1 MVIINT
7 LEEYIGYSNA
17 VEKLNQEG
25 KTATDEVLQALSKY
39 RMEHMNEINEYEK
52 SLDVKQV
59 EEPKKETSSLGIAKV
74 MDINFDDLPDP
85 RKNFEKLNNIKTPS
99 SKAININ
106 EIEVKQQDE
115 IQIPDELKNIP
126 VYEEEK
132 DEDYEKGYSSSAAI
146 SSDSDFHDGGA
157 EKDENPSV
165 KAEEKPI
172 ELGDVEENDAQKEV
186 IEQISKE
193 LNTKVEVVEK
203 TQPQEIKMEIT
214 DGKPNVY
221 QEDIESLEKSTKNVT
236 DDVEI
241 FDTTEIITSMQ
252 ESIDETKEELEKEL
266 VKDKAEETEK
276 TYEVKLITSPDD
288 KDLTPEES
296 KTIKNMIEKKK
307 QYLDKVVI
315 GEQYSFFQSYKNKY
329 MAPLSQMKI
338 EKDTVVPSSGKFEND
353 GTNDDAKIAALMKSL
368 DRTTVKG
375 NKTKIALPI
384 SGINVIMRAF
394 TSGDVISMVEKIK
407 SKYMRLDLQN
417 EEFNTQYE
425 TSLAYLEMRKIQLE
439 TMWRHIEYITD
450 AEGNKRQVDEQ
461 ELYNLVK
468 LPDLAQLFFAA
479 FDATYRD
486 KNKYSLQCPNY
497 VKNANGNLGF
507 CGHEFDYYAK
517 NTEICY
523 MPNTYIT
530 KEEMA
535 MLRDGFPEGKKTVLK
550 ITEVGNTPVK
560 IITSNKFI
568 LYFAIPT
575 LKQYLETMDLIL
587 NLQQKEEYGLS
598 QINLENADK
607 ELYGKPTISSLLLQA
622 CVYLNKMQKPVIN
635 AKKSLNKEE
644 VEKVNVSF
652 EDVTSKEDLIMFLTM
667 LSPDELK
674 KVLKDRG
681 LKALMKFRGM
691 RHYIFGAVCP
701 KCGGE
706 IDPVPINIEEIF
718 FSTTMASTDI

>member
-1 MVIINT
+1 MITINT
-7 LEEYIGYSNA
+7 LEEYVGYLDA
-17 VEKLNQEG
+17 VEKLKQEG
-25 KTATDEVLQALSKY
+25 KTPVKEVLEALSEY
-39 RMEHMNEINEYEK
+39 RVNHMDEINAYESGLSNVEESKPVEEEK
-52 SLDVKQV
+52 SLG
-59 EEPKKETSSLGIAKV
+59 SAKI
-74 MDINFDDLPDP
+74 MDIDLDNLPDP
-85 RKNFEKLNNIKTPS
+85 RKNFNKVQPP
-99 SKAININ
+99 SKAINIQ
-106 EIEVKQQDE
+106 EVEEKKDE
-115 IQIPDELKNIP
+115 IIIPDELKNVP
-126 VYEEEK
+126 VYEENL
-132 DEDYEKGYSSSAAI
+132 DSDYEEGYSSSAAI
-146 SSDSDFHDGGA
+146 SSESDFHDGGDDYKA
-157 EKDENPSV
+157 EFPTV
-165 KAEEKPI
+165 KAEEFPI
-172 ELGDVEENDAQKEV
+172 ELGDVEQNDAQKEV

-193 LNTKVEVVEK
+193 LNAKVEVEEK
-203 TQPQEIKMEIT
+203 PKPQEIQLEIT
-214 DGKPNVY
+214 DGKQTVY
-221 QEDIESLEKSTKNVT
+221 QEDIESLEKSTKNVA
-236 DDVEI
+236 DDIQI
-241 FDTTEIITSMQ
+241 FDTTEIITAMQ
-252 ESIDETKEELEKEL
+252 ESIDETKEELENEL
-266 VKDKAEETEK
+266 VSDKTEETEK
-276 TYEVKLITSPDD
+276 TYEVKLITDPND

-296 KTIKNMIEKKK
+296 KAIKNMLEKKK
-307 QYLDKVVI
+307 QYLEKVVI

-338 EKDTVVPSSGKFEND
+338 DKDTVIPSSGKFEND
-353 GTNDDAKIAALMKSL
+353 GNNDDAKIAALMKSL

-407 SKYMRLDLQN
+407 SKYMRLDLQG
-417 EEFNTQYE
+417 EEYTNQYE

-450 AEGNKRQVDEQ
+450 AEGNKRQVTED

-575 LKQYLETMDLIL
+575 LKEYLETMDLIL

-598 QINLENADK
+598 EINLENADK
-607 ELYGKPTISSLLLQA
+607 ELYGRPTISSLLLQA
-622 CVYLNKMQKPVIN
+622 CMYLNKMQKPVIN
-635 AKKSLNKEE
+635 TKKSTNKDE

-652 EDVTSKEDLIMFLTM
+652 EDVTGKEDLIMFLSM

-674 KVLKDRG
+674 KVLRDRG

-691 RHYIFGAVCP
+691 RHYIFGATCP
-701 KCGGE
+701 KCGGQ

>member
-17 VEKLNQEG
+17 VEKLKSEG
-25 KTATDEVLQALSKY
+25 ETATNEVLEALSKY
-39 RMEHMNEINEYEK
+39 RMEHMDEINAYEKGLTEKVEEK
-52 SLDVKQV
+52 SLGVAQ
-59 EEPKKETSSLGIAKV
+59 V
-74 MDINFDDLPDP
+74 MDIDFDNLPDP
-85 RKNFEKLNNIKTPS
+85 RKNFEKVQQPA

-106 EIEVKQQDE
+106 EIEEKKEE
-115 IQIPDELKNIP
+115 IIIPDELKNVP

-132 DEDYEKGYSSSAAI
+132 DEDYDEGYSPSAGI
-146 SSDSDFHDGGA
+146 SGDSDFHDGGDEYKA
-157 EKDENPSV
+157 EHPTV
-165 KAEEKPI
+165 KAEELPI
-172 ELGDVEENDAQKEV
+172 ELGDVEQNDAQKEV

-193 LNTKVEVVEK
+193 LNAKVEVVEK
-203 TQPQEIKMEIT
+203 PKPQEIKMEIT
-214 DGKPNVY
+214 DGKENVY
-221 QEDIESLEKSTKNVT
+221 QEDIESLEKSAKNVS
-236 DDVEI
+236 DDVDI
-241 FDTTEIITSMQ
+241 IDTSEIISSMQ
-252 ESIDETKEELEKEL
+252 ESIDETKEELEQEL
-266 VKDKAEETEK
+266 VSESNKEEEK
-276 TYEVKLITSPDD
+276 TYEVKLITDPNDE
-288 KDLTPEES
+288 DLTPEES
-296 KTIKNMIEKKK
+296 KTIKNMLEKKK

-329 MAPLSQMKI
+329 MAPLTQMKI
-338 EKDTVVPSSGKFEND
+338 DKDTVVPSSGKYEND
-353 GTNDDAKIAALMKSL
+353 GLNDDAKIAALMKSL

-417 EEFNTQYE
+417 EEMNSQYE

-450 AEGNKRQVDEQ
+450 AEGNKRQVTEQ
-461 ELYNLVK
+461 ELYDLVK

-560 IITSNKFI
+560 LITSNKFI

-587 NLQQKEEYGLS
+587 NLQQKEEYGLT

-622 CVYLNKMQKPVIN
+622 CIYLNKMQKPVIN

-652 EDVTSKEDLIMFLTM
+652 EDVTNKEDLIMFLTM

-674 KVLKDRG
+674 NVLRDRG

-701 KCGGE
+701 KCGGQ

>member
-1 MVIINT
+1 MVIINSM
-7 LEEYIGYSNA
+7 EEYIGYSNA
-17 VEKLNQEG
+17 VEKLKAEG
-25 KTATDEVLQALSKY
+25 QNATDDVLEALSKY
-39 RMEHMNEINEYEK
+39 RMEHMDEINAYEKGLESGNNVEEK
-52 SLDVKQV
+52 SLGV
-59 EEPKKETSSLGIAKV
+59 AKV
-74 MDINFDDLPDP
+74 MDVNFEDLPDP
-85 RKNFEKLNNIKTPS
+85 RKNFEKVAKLPTPTNAVKLEDVEIK
-99 SKAININ
+99 
-106 EIEVKQQDE
+106 DE
-115 IQIPDELKNIP
+115 GIKIPEELKNVPI
-126 VYEEEK
+126 YEEDSEN
-132 DEDYEKGYSSSAAI
+132 DYEEGYSSSSAI
-146 SSDSDFHDGGA
+146 SGDSDFHDGGD
-157 EKDENPSV
+157 EYKDEHPTV
-165 KAEEKPI
+165 KAEERPI
-172 ELGDVEENDAQKEV
+172 ELGDVEQNDAQKEV

-193 LNTKVEVVEK
+193 LNAKVEVVEK
-203 TQPQEIKMEIT
+203 PKQEIKMEIT

-221 QEDIESLEKSTKNVT
+221 QTDIESLEKSTKNVA

-241 FDTTEIITSMQ
+241 IDTAEIITAMKD
-252 ESIDETKEELEKEL
+252 SIDETKQELESEL
-266 VKDKAEETEK
+266 ISAVKTEEDEK
-276 TYEVKLITSPDD
+276 KYEIKLITDPND
-288 KDLTPEES
+288 KDLSPEES
-296 KTIKNMIEKKK
+296 KAIQNMMDKK
-307 QYLDKVVI
+307 QKYLDKVVI
-315 GEQYSFFQSYKNKY
+315 GEQYSFFQSFKNKY
-329 MAPLSQMKI
+329 MEPLTQMKI
-338 EKDTVVPSSGKFEND
+338 DKDTVVPSSGKFEND
-353 GTNDDAKIAALMKSL
+353 GGSDDAKIAALMKSL

-407 SKYMRLDLQN
+407 SKYMRLDLQGD
-417 EEFNTQYE
+417 EFSNQYE

-450 AEGNKRQVDEQ
+450 SEGIKRQVTEN
-461 ELYNLVK
+461 ELYELVK

-560 IITSNKFI
+560 IITPNKFI
-568 LYFAIPT
+568 LYFAIPN
-575 LKQYLETMDLIL
+575 LKDYLETMDLIL

-607 ELYGKPTISSLLLQA
+607 EFYGKPTISSLLLQA
-622 CVYLNKMQKPVIN
+622 CMYLNKMQKPVIN
-635 AKKSLNKEE
+635 VKKTLDKED
-644 VEKVNVSF
+644 VQKVNVSF

-674 KVLKDRG
+674 NVLQDRG
-681 LKALMKFRGM
+681 LKALMRFRGM
-691 RHYIFGAVCP
+691 KHFIFGAVCP
-701 KCGGE
+701 KCGGT
-706 IDPVPINIEEIF
+706 IDPTPINIEEIF
-718 FSTTMASTDI
+718 FSTTMESTAI

>member
-1 MVIINT
+1 MIIINSI
-7 LEEYIGYSNA
+7 EDYIGYFNA
-17 VEKLNQEG
+17 VEKLKAEG
-25 KTATDEVLQALSKY
+25 QNATEEVLEALSKY
-39 RMEHMNEINEYEK
+39 RMEHMDEINAYEK
-52 SLDVKQV
+52 SLESNSG
-59 EEPKKETSSLGIAKV
+59 EEGKSLGVAKV
-74 MDINFDDLPDP
+74 IDVELDNLPDP
-85 RKNFEKLNNIKTPS
+85 RKNFEKLGNLPTPQKAVKLEDIEAKNEGIK
-99 SKAININ
+99 
-106 EIEVKQQDE
+106 
-115 IQIPDELKNIP
+115 IPDELKTIP

-132 DEDYEKGYSSSAAI
+132 DDDYEEGYSSSTAI
-146 SSDSDFHDGGA
+146 SGDSDFHDGGD
-157 EKDENPSV
+157 EYKDEHPTV
-165 KAEEKPI
+165 KGEEQSI
-172 ELGDVEENDAQKEV
+172 ELGDVEQNDAQKEV

-193 LNTKVEVVEK
+193 LNAKVEVEK
-203 TQPQEIKMEIT
+203 PKQEIKMEIT

-221 QEDIESLEKSTKNVT
+221 QTDIENLEKSTKNVS
-236 DDVEI
+236 DDIEFV
-241 FDTTEIITSMQ
+241 DTTEIISAMRD
-252 ESIDETKEELEKEL
+252 SIDETKQELENELISAVKE
-266 VKDKAEETEK
+266 DESEK
-276 TYEVKLITSPDD
+276 KYEIKLITDPND

-296 KTIKNMIEKKK
+296 KAIQNMIEKKNK
-307 QYLDKVVI
+307 YLDKVII
-315 GEQYSFFQSYKNKY
+315 GEEYSFFQSFKNKY
-329 MAPLSQMKI
+329 MEPLTQMKI
-338 EKDTVVPSSGKFEND
+338 DKDTVVPSSGKFEND
-353 GTNDDAKIAALMKSL
+353 GQNDDAKIAALMKSL

-375 NKTKIALPI
+375 NKTKVALPI

-407 SKYMRLDLQN
+407 SKYMRLDLQGD
-417 EEFNTQYE
+417 EFSNQYE

-450 AEGNKRQVDEQ
+450 SEGNKRQVTEN
-461 ELYNLVK
+461 ELYEMVK

-560 IITSNKFI
+560 IITPNKFI
-568 LYFAIPT
+568 LYFSIPN
-575 LKQYLETMDLIL
+575 LKNYLETMDLIL
-587 NLQQKEEYGLS
+587 NLQQKEEYGLG

-607 ELYGKPTISSLLLQA
+607 ELYGRPTITSLLLQA
-622 CVYLNKMQKPVIN
+622 CMYLNKMQKPVIN
-635 AKKSLNKEE
+635 VKKSLDKEE
-644 VEKVNVSF
+644 VQKVNVSF

-674 KVLKDRG
+674 NVLRDRG

-691 RHYIFGAVCP
+691 KHFIYGAVCP
-701 KCGGE
+701 KCGGT
-706 IDPVPINIEEIF
+706 IDPTPINIEEIF